1 MFGNI
6 TDKFD
11 SILRTIRGVGVIN
24 DTNINEAIREIRRA
38 LIDADVN
45 FKVVKKFVYNIKEKA
60 QGVKVL
66 KSIKPGEQFVKI
78 IRDELVLL
86 LGGKSESLNLNNS
99 PSIILLAGLQGAGK
113 TTTVGKLANWLKRDK
128 KTSLLVAA
136 DVYRPGAIEQLN
148 TIGKSIG
155 VDVYTENIK
164 DPITICKNAI
174 SNSSSADIDTILI
187 DTAGRLHLDEK
198 MMLEIKEISKVTK
211 PDEILFVADGM
222 TGQDAIS
229 SAKSFNEV
237 LDITGVILTKMD
249 GDSRG
254 GAAVSIREVTGKPIK
269 FIGTS
274 EKVEGLELFNPQQ
287 IADRILG
294 FGDILSLVDKAQSIF
309 DEKSA
314 KQLEKKI
321 KENSFTLED
330 YRSQLQ
336 QIKKMGP
343 LSDIIGMIPGSSNK
357 MLKNLKIDDR
367 NFIWTEAIINS
378 MTKREKES
386 PNILNGSRRLRIA
399 RGSGR
404 PVHEVNALLNQFS
417 QMQKMMKKMGN
428 FKNNKL
434 PSFNNLF
441 RMR

>member
-1 MFGNI
+1 MFGKI

-24 DTNINEAIREIRRA
+24 DANINESVREIRRA

-45 FKVVKKFVYNIKEKA
+45 FKVVKKFINNIKEKA

-99 PSIILLAGLQGAGK
+99 PTIILLAGLQGAGK
-113 TTTVGKLANWLKRDK
+113 TTTVGKIANWLKKDK

-136 DVYRPGAIEQLN
+136 DVYRPGAIDQLN

-155 VDVYTENIK
+155 VEVYTENIK
-164 DPITICKNAI
+164 NPILICKNAI
-174 SNSSSADIDTILI
+174 NKSLSTDIDTIII
-187 DTAGRLHLDEK
+187 DTAGRLHIDEK
-198 MMLEIKEISKVTK
+198 MMLEIKEISRVTK
-211 PDEILFVADGM
+211 PDEILYVADGM

-229 SAKSFNEV
+229 SAESFNEV

-294 FGDILSLVDKAQSIF
+294 FGDIISLVDKAQSIF

-321 KENSFTLED
+321 EENSFTLED
-330 YRSQLQ
+330 YKSQLQ

-343 LSDIIGMIPGSSNK
+343 ISDLIGMIPGSSNK
-357 MLKNLKIDDR
+357 MLKNLKIDNR

-386 PNILNGSRRLRIA
+386 PNILNGSRRMRIA

-434 PSFNNLF
+434 PSLNNLF

>member
-1 MFGNI
+1 MFGKI

-24 DTNINEAIREIRRA
+24 DANIDGSVREIRRA

-45 FKVVKKFVYNIKEKA
+45 FKVVKKFISNIKEKA

-99 PSIILLAGLQGAGK
+99 PTVILLAGLQGAGK
-113 TTTVGKLANWLKRDK
+113 TTTVGKIANWLKKDK

-155 VDVYTENIK
+155 VEVYTENIK
-164 DPITICKNAI
+164 NPILICKNAI
-174 SNSSSADIDTILI
+174 NKSLSKDIDTIII

-198 MMLEIKEISKVTK
+198 MMLEIKEISRVTK
-211 PDEILFVADGM
+211 PDEILYVADGM

-229 SAKSFNEV
+229 SAESFNEV

-274 EKVEGLELFNPQQ
+274 EKVEGLELFNPQK

-294 FGDILSLVDKAQSIF
+294 FGDIISLVDKAQSIF

-330 YRSQLQ
+330 YKSQLQ

-343 LSDIIGMIPGSSNK
+343 ISDLIGMIPGSSNK
-357 MLKNLKIDDR
+357 MLKNLKIDNR

-386 PNILNGSRRLRIA
+386 PNILNGSRRMRIA

-428 FKNNKL
+428 LKNNKL
-434 PSFNNLF
+434 PSLNNLF

>member
-1 MFGNI
+1 MFGKI

-24 DTNINEAIREIRRA
+24 DANINESVREIRRA

-45 FKVVKKFVYNIKEKA
+45 FKVVKKFINNIKEKA

-99 PSIILLAGLQGAGK
+99 PTIILLAGLQGAGK
-113 TTTVGKLANWLKRDK
+113 TTTVGKIANWLKKDK

-136 DVYRPGAIEQLN
+136 DVYRPGAIDQLN

-155 VDVYTENIK
+155 VEVYTENIK
-164 DPITICKNAI
+164 NPILICKNAI
-174 SNSSSADIDTILI
+174 NKSLSTDIDTIII
-187 DTAGRLHLDEK
+187 DTAGRLHIDEK
-198 MMLEIKEISKVTK
+198 MMLEIKEISRVTK
-211 PDEILFVADGM
+211 PDEILYVADGM

-229 SAKSFNEV
+229 SAESFNEV

-249 GDSRG
+249 GDSKG

-294 FGDILSLVDKAQSIF
+294 FGDIISLVDKAQSIF

-330 YRSQLQ
+330 YKSQLQ

-343 LSDIIGMIPGSSNK
+343 ISDLIGMIPGSSNK
-357 MLKNLKIDDR
+357 MLKNLKIDNR

-386 PNILNGSRRLRIA
+386 PNILNGSRRMRIA

-434 PSFNNLF
+434 PSLNNLF

>member
-1 MFGNI
+1 MFGKI

-24 DTNINEAIREIRRA
+24 DTNINEAVREIRRA

-45 FKVVKKFVYNIKEKA
+45 FKVVKKFVHNIKEKA

-86 LGGKSESLNLNNS
+86 LGSKSEPLNLNNS

-113 TTTVGKLANWLKRDK
+113 TTTAGKLASWLKKDK
-128 KTSLLVAA
+128 KTPLLVAA
-136 DVYRPGAIEQLN
+136 DIYRPGAIEQLN

-155 VDVYTENIK
+155 VDVYTDNNK
-164 DPITICKNAI
+164 YPVSICKNAI
-174 SNSSSADIDTILI
+174 NKSLLKDIDTILI

-198 MMLEIKEISKVTK
+198 MMLEIKEISRVTK
-211 PDEILFVADGM
+211 PDEILYVADGM

-229 SAKSFNEV
+229 SAESFNEV

-294 FGDILSLVDKAQSIF
+294 FGDIISLVDKAQSIF

-330 YRSQLQ
+330 YKSQLQ

-343 LSDIIGMIPGSSNK
+343 ISDLIGMIPGSSNK
-357 MLKNLKIDDR
+357 ILKNLKIDNR

-386 PNILNGSRRLRIA
+386 PNILNGSRRMRIA

-434 PSFNNLF
+434 PSLNNLF

>member
-1 MFGNI
+1 MFGKI

-24 DTNINEAIREIRRA
+24 DANINESVREIRRA

-45 FKVVKKFVYNIKEKA
+45 FKVVKKFINNIKEKA

-99 PSIILLAGLQGAGK
+99 PTIILLAGLQGAGK
-113 TTTVGKLANWLKRDK
+113 TTTVGKIANWLKKDK

-136 DVYRPGAIEQLN
+136 DVYRPGAIDQLN

-155 VDVYTENIK
+155 VEVYTENIK
-164 DPITICKNAI
+164 NPILICKNAI
-174 SNSSSADIDTILI
+174 NKSLSTDIDTIII
-187 DTAGRLHLDEK
+187 DTAGRLHIDEK
-198 MMLEIKEISKVTK
+198 MMLEIKEISRVTK
-211 PDEILFVADGM
+211 PDEILYVADGM

-229 SAKSFNEV
+229 SAESFNEV

-294 FGDILSLVDKAQSIF
+294 FGDIISLVDKAQSIF

-330 YRSQLQ
+330 YKSQLQ

-343 LSDIIGMIPGSSNK
+343 ISDLIGMIPGSSNK
-357 MLKNLKIDDR
+357 MLKNLKIDNR

-386 PNILNGSRRLRIA
+386 PNILNGSRRMRIA

-434 PSFNNLF
+434 PSLNNLF